1 MRWLRLRKRKSVL
14 KLLVLNY
21 CLLRNPGKWTP
32 MWASPGPAL
41 WGFSFSFSCWYTH
54 CIFGSLTATLALT
67 PRFLE
72 GEDGEDTAK
81 IRQADIVEAV
91 DIASAAKVS

>member
-1 MRWLRLRKRKSVL
+1 
-14 KLLVLNY
+14 
-21 CLLRNPGKWTP
+21 
-32 MWASPGPAL
+32 MWASAGPAL
-41 WGFSFSFSCWYTH
+41 WGFSLSFSCWSTR
-54 CIFGSLTATLALT
+54 CTFWSFIATPVLT

-91 DIASAAKVS
+91 DIASAAKVRLS